1 MYYVSRHGK
10 SPRCTSPKAFRFPSS
25 YCRRLRKISNSPRG
39 SSPRTRTLITEPCSR
54 LWRLTYLLDS
64 RFPVVWGKVSNLI
77 FCLMLVYT
85 LDWESHSFTNSWI
98 YYTSFLLFAVFY
110 AGKTGHWLFGMDAIC
125 ALSVEEISL
134 SDGDVDVELK
144 CYCAEGRKMGMIMM
158 KLFFTISLSVSQS
171 INSTRF
177 TYPLPFPISFFVYIT
192 LFPFLRTSKSPFPPI
207 RRICHHIPGA
217 LPPSNERAN
226 DDPFRDLTPSR
237 IANANTRNTT
247 KYDQIVHLV
256 LHEKYLPRSAYM

>member
-158 KLFFTISLSVSQS
+158 KLFLTISLSVSQS
-171 INSTRF
+171 IQRDS
-177 TYPLPFPISFFVYIT
+177 PIPFPSPFPLSYILI
-192 LFPFLRTSKSPFPPI
+192 LFPFLHTSSIAF
-207 RRICHHIPGA
+207 
-217 LPPSNERAN
+217 PSN
-226 DDPFRDLTPSR
+226 
-237 IANANTRNTT
+237 
-247 KYDQIVHLV
+247 
-256 LHEKYLPRSAYM
+256 